1 VIFVSNRLNSLLSS
15 EEKAREKVEEAT
27 REARRIRTGIPAEVS
42 KIENEYSSE
51 LQKYEKTGM
60 EKVASELALLKEK
73 QNASLEK
80 RKKDLDSI
88 SGDIAPRALELIHSA
103 IEGEKR

>member
-1 VIFVSNRLNSLLSS
+1 MSNRLNSLLSS
-15 EEKAREKVEEAT
+15 EEMAREKVEEAT

-60 EKVASELALLKEK
+60 NKVHDELVILEEKLKV
-73 QNASLEK
+73 NLEK
-80 RKKDLDSI
+80 KKKDLDSI
-88 SGDIAPRALELIHSA
+88 SGNIAPRAVELIRSA
-103 IEGEKR
+103 IKGEKR